1 MSSLAVRRIR
11 GIFPYARGLDKTK
24 TKRRRMPKAAKFGH
38 TPSVEAQ
45 LQQMDI
51 RCRDRNQI
59 SPGHLR
65 QLLPVNLTLF
75 LQCLL
80 AMSHL
85 VDTSFTLIRTLSKLL
100 PIATHHQG
108 RILRATVYP
117 LALPASP
124 FLPIPVGSYLLH
136 LLDGHGKLPKGFA
149 WQLPVPIALC

>member
-85 VDTSFTLIRTLSKLL
+85 VDTSFTPIRTLSKLL
-100 PIATHHQG
+100 HITTPQG

-117 LALPASP
+117 RPPLARIAPPAFSRSSHP
-124 FLPIPVGSYLLH
+124 HP
-136 LLDGHGKLPKGFA
+136 LDEHRKGNR
-149 WQLPVPIALC
+149 